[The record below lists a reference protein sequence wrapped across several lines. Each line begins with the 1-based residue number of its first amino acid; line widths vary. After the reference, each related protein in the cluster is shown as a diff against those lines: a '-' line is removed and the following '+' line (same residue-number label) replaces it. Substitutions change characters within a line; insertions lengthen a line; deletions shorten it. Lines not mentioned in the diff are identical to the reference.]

1 MQKRNKQDL
10 LILFFKSILMG
21 TANKLPGIS
30 GGLVALITGFYHEMV
45 ITFKSLNIKTI
56 KSLLRGDFKKIEK
69 EYNGLF
75 LVIVLSGIIVSYFT
89 TSKILDYFFKISEL
103 NVWSFFFGMIIASLL
118 ILINQNKINNKNDII
133 YLSIGF
139 SIGFLLSVSNPISE
153 NQNLLFVFFCGMI
166 SICGM
171 IIPGISGSFLLI
183 LLGNYKLL
191 LVDSVDALIESVY
204 IIIKMDNFN
213 DIDLNLIKILIVF
226 SLGSVFGLI
235 LLSNILSWLINN
247 YENVVNQII
256 IGFVSGSLLI
266 IWPWK
271 KSNPEDFNKL
281 NNLEISDNYLRYL
294 PDLSQTKDI
303 VALACVISGLVI
315 VLYIEKY
322 ASRKKN
328 IWTYRGKN

>member
-10 LILFFKSILMG
+10 LILFFKSVLMG

-56 KSLLRGDFKKIEK
+56 KALLRGNFKKIEK

-75 LVIVLSGIIVSYFT
+75 LVIVLLGIIVSYFT
-89 TSKILDYFFKISEL
+89 TSKILDFFFKISEL
-103 NVWSFFFGMIIASLL
+103 NVWSFFFGMIIASLF
-118 ILINQNKINNKNDII
+118 ILINQNKVNNKKDII
-133 YLSIGF
+133 YLCIGF
-139 SIGFLLSVSNPISE
+139 SIGFILSISDPISE

-191 LVDSVDALIESVY
+191 LVDSVDALIESVW
-204 IIIKMDNFN
+204 IITNMDNFN
-213 DIDLNLIKILIVF
+213 DIDFNLIRILIVF

-247 YENVVNQII
+247 YENTVNQLI
-256 IGFVSGSLLI
+256 IGFVSGSLLM

-271 KSNPEDFNKL
+271 KSYIEEF
-281 NNLEISDNYLRYL
+281 NNLEISNNYLRYL

-303 VALACVISGLVI
+303 IALACVISGLVI
-315 VLYIEKY
+315 VLYVEKY
-322 ASRKKN
+322 VSRKKN
-328 IWTYRGKN
+328 IWTYRKKN

>member
-1 MQKRNKQDL
+1 
-10 LILFFKSILMG
+10 MG